1 MDPELGAETLAILRK
16 DPLKQA
22 LTRTT
27 VKDFQIS
34 KLFADNKAAI
44 TSVDHDLTGA
54 RCVTTSLDESLRIYD
69 CVRGTREHVSYSKKY
84 GCNLAQ
90 FTTHPGYIAYA
101 STKINDTI
109 RYLSYETNQYLRYF
123 VGHKGMV
130 TSLQRS
136 PIPGSGTIL
145 SAAMDGAVNLW
156 DLEQVNP
163 VSVVK
168 PACGSGGSI
177 AGGGIAAAYDPSGT
191 AIAVAVG
198 STEIQLFDVRKMASG
213 PFMSSPLESQL
224 TADGAVVAGVQ
235 FLPTVGDHMLLVMS
249 NGTIAVLDAFTLKKQ
264 AVLLSALPGSAS
276 TATNSDLDALGKMQK
291 AFLGQNVTAAPD
303 GKTVIVGGESGDIA
317 FWHIQEALNS
327 VARNANGGSG
337 AMPSAVVRPDGS
349 WNGSHDGPV
358 SACAF
363 NPHMME
369 CVSGSRSLALWTTA
383 T

>member
-1 MDPELGAETLAILRK
+1 MDTELGAETLAILRK

-22 LTRTT
+22 LTRAAI
-27 VKDFQIS
+27 KDFQIS

-44 TSVDHDLTGA
+44 TSLDHDLSGA

-145 SAAMDGAVNLW
+145 SAAMDGTVNLW
-156 DLEQVNP
+156 DLEQINP

-168 PACGSGGSI
+168 PTCSSGGSI
-177 AGGGIAAAYDPSGT
+177 EVGGIAAAYDPSGT

-198 STEIQLFDVRKMASG
+198 STEIQLFDVRKLTRG
-213 PFMSSPLESQL
+213 PFMSSPVERQL
-224 TADGAVVAGVQ
+224 IAREVVVAGVQ
-235 FLPTVGDHMLLVMS
+235 FLPTVGDHMLLAMS
-249 NGTIAVLDAFTLKKQ
+249 NGIIAVLDAFTLKIQ
-264 AVLLSALPGSAS
+264 AVLSSTWPGAASVVDNTDLSALE
-276 TATNSDLDALGKMQK
+276 KMQQ

-317 FWHIQEALNS
+317 FWHIQEVLNS
-327 VARNANGGSG
+327 GSRHGNGNSG
-337 AMPSAVVRPDGS
+337 LKSLAPVRPDGS

>member
-1 MDPELGAETLAILRK
+1 MDPELGTETLAILRK

-22 LTRTT
+22 LTRMS

-44 TSVDHDLTGA
+44 TSVDHDLSGA

-168 PACGSGGSI
+168 PICGSGRSI
-177 AGGGIAAAYDPSGT
+177 ASGGIAAAYDPSGT

-198 STEIQLFDVRKMASG
+198 STEIQLFDVRKLTSG
-213 PFMSSPLESQL
+213 PFISSPLESQI
-224 TADGAVVAGVQ
+224 TSDGAVVARVQ

-249 NGTIAVLDAFTLKKQ
+249 DGTIAVLDAFTLKRQ
-264 AVLLSALPGSAS
+264 VILSSAF
-276 TATNSDLDALGKMQK
+276 TNPVSIEDNADLDALGKMQR

-303 GKTVIVGGESGDIA
+303 GKTVIVGGESGDVA
-317 FWHIQEALNS
+317 FWHIQEVLSS
-327 VARNANGGSG
+327 VAHNGSSRNGT
-337 AMPSAVVRPDGS
+337 MPSAAVRPDGS